1 MQNITGIHHIALKA
15 RGIEEYNKVVS
26 FYKDILGLTEV
37 RRWGE
42 NHSSAVMLCT
52 GSGMLE
58 IFANAETL
66 PQESVIRHIAFSCND
81 VDLLIEKVKNAGYE
95 ITIEPKDIKIPSV
108 PPFPARI
115 AFCKGPLNE
124 EIEFFCEK

>member
-26 FYKDILGLTEV
+26 FYRDILGLEEI
-37 RRWGE
+37 RSWGE
-42 NHSSAVMLCT
+42 GVLGGIMLST
-52 GSGMLE
+52 GSGMIE
-58 IFANAETL
+58 IFANAPDEPT
-66 PQESVIRHIAFSCND
+66 ESVIRHLAFT
-81 VDLLIEKVKNAGYE
+81 VKNVDELINRVKQEGYKV
-95 ITIEPKDIKIPSV
+95 TIEPKDIIIPSN
-108 PPFPARI
+108 PPLPARI